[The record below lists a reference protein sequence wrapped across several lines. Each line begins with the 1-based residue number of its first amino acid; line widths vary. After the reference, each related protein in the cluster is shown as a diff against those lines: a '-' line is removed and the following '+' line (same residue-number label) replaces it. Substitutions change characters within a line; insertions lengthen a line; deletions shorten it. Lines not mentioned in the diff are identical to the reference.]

1 MSHPS
6 VRKIVKQGFVEKSN
20 EFGAF
25 DVVAGVATAGIP
37 HGALLADALDKPFI
51 YVRSKAKSH
60 GRQNLIE
67 GELNPGS
74 KVLVI
79 EDLIS
84 TGGSS
89 VTAVDAIREAGGE
102 VVGVLAIF
110 TYGLTKANETFSKA
124 NCKFATLSNYDTLL
138 EKAIETGY
146 LNQDDFEQLKNWKKD
161 PEHWMN

>member
-1 MSHPS
+1 M
-6 VRKIVKQGFVEKSN
+6 
-20 EFGAF
+20 
-25 DVVAGVATAGIP
+25 
-37 HGALLADALDKPFI
+37 
-51 YVRSKAKSH
+51 RSKAKSH

-110 TYGLTKANETFSKA
+110 TYGLTKQMRLFKSK
-124 NCKFATLSNYDTLL
+124 L
-138 EKAIETGY
+138 
-146 LNQDDFEQLKNWKKD
+146 
-161 PEHWMN
+161 